1 MEKSK
6 EGITTRKVMREAV
19 KPALDKMEQLAPRPE
34 TNRFSTGEL
43 RSLLRTKVVKDRAYE
58 IKALVGVRK
67 KLTNVIGKNGKRKWN
82 AGNRAHFTEWGP
94 QTGKRFW
101 RHQPFARP
109 AEVATADLVEQ
120 RLGTGV
126 EAILKEDFKGEQ

>member
-1 MEKSK
+1 MSKSA
-6 EGITTRKVMREAV
+6 EGITTRKVMREAA

-34 TNRFSTGEL
+34 TNKFSTGEL

-67 KLTNVIGKNGKRKWN
+67 KLTNTIGKNGKRKWN
-82 AGNRAHFTEWGP
+82 AGNRAHLTEWGP

-101 RHQPFARP
+101 THQPFARP
-109 AEVATADLVEQ
+109 AEAQTADIVQQ
-120 RLGTGV
+120 RLAAGV
-126 EAILKEDFKGEQ
+126 EAILKDDFKQEQ